1 MNIKKT
7 ISKITS
13 IAILSTSLIS
23 FIPINSYGVTYYSS
37 DRNSSY
43 NPYTTSYTATNST
56 VTRYY
61 SRDNSTTSNLSNNN
75 SVESNDSQPNS
86 QTTSNRTT
94 YYSSNTNT
102 TQYSSRN
109 YQNYRVSSSGSVTRY
124 YSNNTQSNNTTNVS
138 KNQDTVNSNTTE
150 ASNANTNS
158 TSTGNISA
166 SFTADVETQK
176 MLSLINQERTN
187 KGLKTL
193 ILDEKL
199 TSVAE
204 LKAKDMVENNYLSH
218 TSATYGS
225 IYTMIKNAGISYYN
239 AGENI
244 ARAFSVQ
251 SAHNN
256 FMNSY
261 MHKRAILADH
271 FTHVGIGIEKEK
283 SGMYKISVMFIEEK

>member
-1 MNIKKT
+1 MKKT
-7 ISKITS
+7 VSKITS
-13 IAILSTSLIS
+13 IVILSASLIS

-43 NPYTTSYTATNST
+43 NPYTTNYTATNST

-61 SRDNSTTSNLSNNN
+61 SRDNSTTSNFSYNN
-75 SVESNDSQPNS
+75 SVESDDSQSDS
-86 QTTSNRTT
+86 QTTSNRTR

-102 TQYSSRN
+102 SQYPSQN
-109 YQNYRVSSSGSVTRY
+109 YQSYRTSSSGAVTRY
-124 YSNNTQSNNTTNVS
+124 YSNSTQSNNTTYVS
-138 KNQDTVNSNTTE
+138 NNQNTSNLNTPE
-150 ASNANTNS
+150 ASDTNTNT

-166 SFTADVETQK
+166 SFTADAETQK
-176 MLSLINQERTN
+176 MLSLINEERN
-187 KGLKTL
+187 KKGLQPF
-193 ILDEKL
+193 ILHEKL

-218 TSATYGS
+218 NSATYGS

-239 AGENI
+239 ASENI
-244 ARAFSVQ
+244 ARAFSVE

-261 MHKRAILADH
+261 MHKKAILADH
-271 FTHVGIGIEKEK
+271 FTHVGIGIEKE
-283 SGMYKISVMFIEEK
+283 SGGMYKISVMFIEEK